1 MNIWL
6 KRDEKLQKRKNLTP
20 KITNHIKEMRKR
32 TFKENTRW
40 GVLAPMED
48 GMEIPLKTRNKTII

>member
-32 TFKENTRW
+32 TFKENNRW

-48 GMEIPLKTRNKTII
+48 GMEIP